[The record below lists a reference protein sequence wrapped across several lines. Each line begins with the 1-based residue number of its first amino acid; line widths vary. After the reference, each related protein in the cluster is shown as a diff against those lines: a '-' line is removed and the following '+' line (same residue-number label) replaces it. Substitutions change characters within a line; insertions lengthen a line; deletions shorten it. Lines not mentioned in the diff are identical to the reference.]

1 MIGPMIGNHSS
12 TPAIRASTSVNW
24 PNSEKP
30 MRVRIVRPIAVA
42 RKIDAPE
49 EELPADPPAA
59 DATEQG
65 QHVLRVRT
73 PAGRHRRGDGP
84 AEPFAVLQDE
94 EQPDR
99 DDDESEQEGGR
110 PDDGVDR
117 RREQAG
123 DDRCD
128 DVARRG
134 DLRVDRFA
142 DVRRQREAL
151 VPLDDRALDIADGRP
166 ELGQLIHELV
176 GLPGDR
182 GHHEVEQRP
191 DHGDRGGIEDD
202 HAAPSAARRGA
213 RARSRPGRARTP
225 APGR

>member
-1 MIGPMIGNHSS
+1 MFS
-12 TPAIRASTSVNW
+12 AS
-24 PNSEKP
+24 
-30 MRVRIVRPIAVA
+30 A
-42 RKIDAPE
+42 RQP
-49 EELPADPPAA
+49 
-59 DATEQG
+59 
-65 QHVLRVRT
+65 
-73 PAGRHRRGDGP
+73 GRHRRGHGP
-84 AEPFAVLQDE
+84 AEAFAVLQDE
-94 EQPDR
+94 EEPDR

-110 PDDGVDR
+110 PDDRVDR

-166 ELGQLIHELV
+166 EFGQLVHELA
-176 GLPGDR
+176 GLPCDR

-202 HAAPSAARRGA
+202 HAAPARHAAARKRGHA
-213 RARSRPGRARTP
+213 RVEHEGQRQGDEERGKRTP
-225 APGR
+225 RQPEQQEDDRDHEEREQLLAMTPHGRGQLRHRRASYPPLWPSRVVPGTMSGR